1 MQAAHPDRLFAGP
14 IPQLYERYLVPLIF
28 DPYASDLAA
37 RIAPL
42 EPMALL
48 EIAAGTGVV
57 TRYLSAALPATS
69 AIVATDLHEAMLHE
83 AMARGTQRP
92 LDWLQADAHALPFAD
107 AAFDAVVCQFGA
119 MFFADRVRAFSEVRR
134 VLRRGGLLLFNV
146 WDTIGRNE
154 FAHAVAEGVAE
165 FFPLDPPRFLQRVPY
180 GYHDS
185 EAIAGDLAQAGFRRT
200 PEFATVA
207 KVSHAASPR
216 IPAVAFCQATPL
228 RNEIEERAKGRL
240 ADATET
246 AQQEVAL
253 RFGAGPIE
261 GRMQAIV
268 VSVKA

>member
-28 DPYASDLAA
+28 DAYASDLAA

-48 EIAAGTGVV
+48 EVAAGTGVA

-69 AIVATDLHEAMLHE
+69 AIVATDLNEGMLQEAK
-83 AMARGTQRP
+83 ARGTQRP
-92 LDWLQADAHALPFAD
+92 LDWLQADAQALPFAD

-119 MFFADRVRAFSEVRR
+119 MFFPDKVRAFSEARR
-134 VLRRGGLLLFNV
+134 VLRRGGVLLFSV

-154 FAHAVAEGVAE
+154 FAHAVTEGLAE
-165 FFPLDPPRFLQRVPY
+165 FFPLDPPRFLQRVPH
-180 GYHDS
+180 GYHDI
-185 EAIAGDLAQAGFRRT
+185 EAIAAHLAQAGFRRT
-200 PEFATVA
+200 PEFATLT
-207 KVSHAASPR
+207 KTSRAASPR
-216 IPAVAFCQATPL
+216 IPAVAYCQSTPL

-240 ADATET
+240 AEATET
-246 AQQEVAL
+246 AMQELAL

-261 GRMQAIV
+261 GKMQAIV